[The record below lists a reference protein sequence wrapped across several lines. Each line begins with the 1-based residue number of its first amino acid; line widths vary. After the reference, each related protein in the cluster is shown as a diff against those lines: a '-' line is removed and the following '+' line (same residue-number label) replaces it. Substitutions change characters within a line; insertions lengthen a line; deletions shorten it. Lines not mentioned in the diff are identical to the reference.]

1 MTKSRYF
8 LFLSSTFRIP
18 LYITIVYIDFII
30 FISISSGGLFITK
43 DKRKVQFTGNSTYI
57 VSLPI
62 KWVRDIG
69 IEAGDTLTLTP
80 MPNKTL
86 LVSSSVVSKDHSA
99 LKATI
104 DYLHSDSAENNLR
117 ILISHYLVGYD
128 VIRLTTKK
136 GFSAYDRKFIK
147 DSVRQKLIGLELV
160 EESRNELVFQ
170 CLLNYNDLPLGR
182 VIKNMYGLVL
192 SMLEDSMTALRDHNV
207 EIAEDVIQRDDDVDR
222 FYLLAVRQLKASI
235 EDIELSEKIGI
246 RHPRECL
253 GYRLITK
260 SIERVGDHAVKIAT
274 NVLKMDSGISTD
286 DPIFKMSELS
296 RKVFESSIDSMQ
308 EEDLQAI
315 NKIVVEAKKVS
326 QFGVSLETRGE
337 ESSGNIE
344 LSMILESLRRVSEY
358 SADIAEVALNMN
370 IKQV

>member
-1 MTKSRYF
+1 M
-8 LFLSSTFRIP
+8 
-18 LYITIVYIDFII
+18 
-30 FISISSGGLFITK
+30 
-43 DKRKVQFTGNSTYI
+43 
-57 VSLPI
+57 SLPI

-69 IEAGDTLTLTP
+69 LEAGDTLTLTP
-80 MPNKTL
+80 MPNRTL
-86 LVSSSVVSKDHSA
+86 LISSSAASKEHSA

-104 DYLHSDSAENNLR
+104 DYVHSDSAENNLR

-170 CLLNYNDLPLGR
+170 CLLNYNDLPLSR

-192 SMLEDSMTALRDHNV
+192 SMLEDSMSALRDHNV

-222 FYLLAVRQLKASI
+222 FYLLSVRQLKASI

-246 RHPRECL
+246 KHPRDCL

-260 SIERVGDHAVKIAT
+260 CIERVGDHAVRISR
-274 NVLKMDSGISTD
+274 NVLKMDSGVSAD
-286 DPIFKMSELS
+286 DPIFKMADLS
-296 RKVFESSIDSMQ
+296 FKVFESSIGSMT
-308 EEDLQAI
+308 EEDPQAI

-326 QFGVSLETRGE
+326 QFGVSLEPQDCNG
-337 ESSGNIE
+337 SGNIE

-358 SADIAEVALNMN
+358 SADIAEVAINMS
-370 IKQV
+370 IRKS

>member
-1 MTKSRYF
+1 M
-8 LFLSSTFRIP
+8 
-18 LYITIVYIDFII
+18 
-30 FISISSGGLFITK
+30 
-43 DKRKVQFTGNSTYI
+43 
-57 VSLPI
+57 SLPI

-69 IEAGDTLTLTP
+69 LEAGDTLTLTP

-86 LVSSSVVSKDHSA
+86 LVSSSSGSKDHSA
-99 LKATI
+99 LRATI
-104 DYLHSDSAENNLR
+104 DYVHSDSAENNLR

-128 VIRLTTKK
+128 SIRLTTKK

-192 SMLEDSMTALRDHNV
+192 SMLEDSMTALKDHNI

-260 SIERVGDHAVKIAT
+260 SIERVGDHAVRIAK
-274 NVLKMDSGISTD
+274 NVLKMNSGVSAD
-286 DPIFKMSELS
+286 DPIFKMAELS
-296 RKVFESSIDSMQ
+296 RKVFESSIGSMS

-326 QFGVSLETRGE
+326 QFGYSI
-337 ESSGNIE
+337 ESEHVEGSGNVE
-344 LSMILESLRRVSEY
+344 FSMILESLRRVAEY
-358 SADIAEVALNMN
+358 SADIAEVALNMS

>member
-1 MTKSRYF
+1 M
-8 LFLSSTFRIP
+8 
-18 LYITIVYIDFII
+18 
-30 FISISSGGLFITK
+30 
-43 DKRKVQFTGNSTYI
+43 QFTGNSTFI

-69 IEAGDTLTLTP
+69 LEAGDTLTLTP

-86 LVSSSVVSKDHSA
+86 LISSSTLSKEHSVP
-99 LKATI
+99 KATI
-104 DYLHSDSAENNLR
+104 DYNHSDSAENNLR

-128 VIRLTTKK
+128 SIRLTTKK
-136 GFSAYDRKFIK
+136 GFSAYDRKYIK

-170 CLLNYNDLPLGR
+170 CLLNYNDLPLRR

-192 SMLEDSMTALRDHNV
+192 SMLEDSMSALRDHNE

-222 FYLLAVRQLKASI
+222 FYLLAVRQLKAAI
-235 EDIELSEKIGI
+235 EDIEISEKIGI

-260 SIERVGDHAVKIAT
+260 SIERVGDHAVRISR
-274 NVLKMDSGISTD
+274 NVLKMDAGVNAE
-286 DPIFKMSELS
+286 DPIFKMAELS
-296 RKVFESSIDSMQ
+296 RKVFESSIDSMG

-326 QFGVSLETRGE
+326 QFGVSLETKG
-337 ESSGNIE
+337 SGVSDSIE
-344 LSMILESLRRVSEY
+344 LSMILESLRRVAEY
-358 SADIAEVALNMN
+358 SADIAEVAINMN
-370 IKQV
+370 IKQI

>member
-1 MTKSRYF
+1 M
-8 LFLSSTFRIP
+8 
-18 LYITIVYIDFII
+18 
-30 FISISSGGLFITK
+30 
-43 DKRKVQFTGNSTYI
+43 
-57 VSLPI
+57 SLPI

-69 IEAGDTLTLTP
+69 LEAGDTLTLTP

-86 LVSSSVVSKDHSA
+86 LVSSSALSKEHSA
-99 LKATI
+99 VKATI
-104 DYLHSDSAENNLR
+104 DYIHSDSAENNLR

-207 EIAEDVIQRDDDVDR
+207 EIADDVIQRDDDVDR

-253 GYRLITK
+253 GYRLIIK
-260 SIERVGDHAVKIAT
+260 SIERVGDHAVKVAK
-274 NVLKMDSGISTD
+274 NVLKMDAGIDAD
-286 DPIFKMSELS
+286 DPIFKMAELS
-296 RKVFESSIDSMQ
+296 RKVFESSIDSMT

-315 NKIVVEAKKVS
+315 NKIVVEAKRVS
-326 QFGVSLETRGE
+326 QFGFSLEPQSCE
-337 ESSGNIE
+337 NSGSIG
-344 LSMILESLRRVSEY
+344 LSMILESLRRVAEY
-358 SADIAEVALNMN
+358 SADIAEVSINMN
-370 IKQV
+370 VKHS